1 MNKTKKLGIYSNEL
15 ENGDKVFYFTYK
27 DINDLDKNGNP
38 KKKWVNVGKYSE
50 GIREINAV
58 NLRNEQI
65 NKMKHGEDISI
76 VAKKKKKEFINLEN
90 IANIYFKD
98 KKISKKQISKFGNHI
113 NPFFGNKNIDSI
125 TKKDILE
132 FRQNLIDGT
141 LKYPTNIQEKRNLI
155 TESKSPQT
163 INGIIDL
170 FKAIYNHY
178 IKEYNLKIANPCFGI
193 SKLKTDNARERYL
206 TTKEI
211 NLLLEQIES
220 NATLWLFVKLSLS
233 TGGRL
238 ETILNIQ
245 RKDTNLT
252 NSTITLKNLKTNE
265 TYKSFL
271 QPDITNLLEEYLQ
284 NLKPNHN
291 LISLE
296 NHIEKTNSRQIQARL
311 KPILDRLFNN
321 DLDLKD
327 TKNRFVIHSLR
338 HTFASHLAINGTP
351 IFTIKELMNHK
362 DIEQTIRY
370 AKLAPDS
377 GKIFINNLYK

>member
-65 NKMKHGEDISI
+65 NEMKHGEDISI

-284 NLKPNHN
+284 NLKPNHY
-291 LISLE
+291 LISFE

>member
-245 RKDTNLT
+245 KKDTNLT

-265 TYKSFL
+265 TYKGFL

-284 NLKPNHN
+284 NLKPNHY
-291 LISLE
+291 LISFE